1 MNKTFRIAEAC
12 LVMRVSQIKYLSF
25 RSELFMKLIIYPT
38 GICCKNL
45 VKIATATST
54 LEEQLSFYCFPETF
68 RAMSYKFSQRSY
80 PGVDVVLP
88 KSIFCNY
95 VNLKPFFY

>member
-1 MNKTFRIAEAC
+1 MDKTFRIAEAC
-12 LVMRVSQIKYLSF
+12 LVRRVSQIKYLSY

-68 RAMSYKFSQRSY
+68 RAMLYKFGQRSY
-80 PGVDVVLP
+80 PGVDMVLP